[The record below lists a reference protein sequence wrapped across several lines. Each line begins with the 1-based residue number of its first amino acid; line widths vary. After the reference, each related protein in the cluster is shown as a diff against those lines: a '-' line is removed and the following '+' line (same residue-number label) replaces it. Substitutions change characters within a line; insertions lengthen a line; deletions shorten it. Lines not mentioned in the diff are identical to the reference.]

1 MPAHW
6 PLHPLIHRS
15 PLTGPTDAPQGCFEL
30 YDTLSNPWGQDM
42 NDFPEEEFEAA
53 IRSECVAL
61 TSARTS
67 PACEASRAAQVAE

>member
-1 MPAHW
+1 MPAYD
-6 PLHPLIHRS
+6 S
-15 PLTGPTDAPQGCFEL
+15 PLTGPTDAPLCAPQGCFEL

-61 TSARTS
+61 TSGPTS
-67 PACEASRAAQVAE
+67 PACEASRATQQ